1 MTGAGDLREL
11 INMQAREIGDDGYGN
26 PVVGDWQTVWAAP
39 ARIQILRGSETVMAG
54 RLTGKQTIAL
64 TMRWQPEFAT
74 VDTTWRAVNGRTG
87 EEMNI
92 RSIEPDE
99 RKAFVNVLCEK
110 GVVT

>member
-11 INMQAREIGDDGYGN
+11 INMQTREIGDDGFGN
-26 PVVGDWQTVWAAP
+26 PVVGDWATVWSAP
-39 ARIQILRGSETVMAG
+39 ARVQILRGTEAVMQG
-54 RLTGKQTIAL
+54 RLQGKQTVAL

-99 RKAFVNVLCEK
+99 RRSFVNVLVEK